1 MKAHTKQVTKEN
13 KTTLNETIELA
24 KECESSALN
33 FDKKIKNTEGANVS
47 TNHSTFVYGNTNG
60 FLKGY
65 PSSIHSLGC
74 GVIAEDKGEM
84 QRDYWWST
92 SRLRGGLEKS
102 IDVVVVLKREPPLDN
117 CGLG

>member
-1 MKAHTKQVTKEN
+1 M
-13 KTTLNETIELA
+13 ETQR
-24 KECESSALN
+24 
-33 FDKKIKNTEGANVS
+33 
-47 TNHSTFVYGNTNG
+47 

-102 IDVVVVLKREPPLDN
+102 IDVGELAGSRAVKRLKSRN
-117 CGLG
+117 